1 MVEESG
7 MELEKLLRELR
18 LMAAQPGYRFVLVWG
33 VVLIQIVLRY
43 LAIPIGA
50 LIVSHRLGLF

>member
-1 MVEESG
+1 

>member
-7 MELEKLLRELR
+7 MELEKLLKELR

-33 VVLIQIVLRY
+33 LVLAQVVFRY
-43 LAIPIGA
+43 LAIPVGV
-50 LIVSHRLGLF
+50 LFVSHRLGIF